1 MGDDE
6 MSLKVSHQI
15 FLGFAL
21 VLSCMIGLG
30 IKSYVSMNNIKGSY
44 EVVTEQTTPLL
55 IGNANLAILLLKTN
69 RVFDIISRSSN
80 PQTLAA
86 SKTEAEELLA
96 TINNTLTL
104 SATIEN
110 NAAMAQHFSSITNS
124 VEKIPQLLQESSS
137 LQLNIIQLR
146 SNIET
151 KKKDVE
157 TTFDDLKD
165 LINDGISEHQG
176 QINTIR
182 NYYTVLN
189 TFENLSSKMLEL
201 SFTHDK
207 EIVQYINDN
216 KTNAFTEVSSAMA
229 VLEENT
235 DNFSFS
241 EISDQVSILSDEINE
256 SYGLFPILET
266 YINSREQV
274 HTNERLV
281 TQAVDKSLSDVDKLI
296 ELGKGLNTDAKTN
309 SNTIIESSVML
320 LVVVASIAILL
331 SCAIAL
337 WLSISIQTPLRKTNQ
352 SLQSIAAG
360 DLNTHLDDS
369 SKNEFSELAS
379 SVNKVVSDLKQVISH
394 TLSVSGDVRET
405 SLLTQNSS
413 KNTKSSLSKQQEN
426 INMLATA
433 MQEVSHT
440 ATEIAKNSG
449 DAFSQ
454 INEANTAAEH
464 GISVLQSSI
473 TSMNQLQKQI
483 SHAVDMVNELEKDV
497 ENISKILLVI
507 GDIAEQT
514 NLLALN
520 AAIEAARAGEQ
531 GRGFAVVADEVRN
544 LASRTQD
551 STHEIQTMI
560 ENLQTKSMTVVNEM
574 KKSAKHGSE
583 TDQKVTKS
591 GESFA
596 KILNQL
602 ELIKDSA
609 ALISTSAEEQSK
621 VMDEMTENADQIAR
635 ITEDNNTVADENLQ
649 HCNKLSSLSEALNNT
664 ISHFKI

>member
-1 MGDDE
+1 